1 MKAGRGMKILIMIF
15 TCSII
20 ALIHIKFDIHLMSKK
35 KKIKIFK
42 NKVKSKER
50 LKLALEL
57 SNESLWEWDHEN
69 KCFYYSTQL
78 KELLGYNQNLNV
90 GIKFIFKILH
100 PKDRSVIIEK
110 IRNII
115 AGKTD
120 ELTANV
126 RLKCNNGKYKWILC
140 TARALRNNKGY
151 MVRIAGF
158 LSNIDE
164 IVQLTKE
171 VEYEKEFLSNIF
183 ETAQN
188 IMFVVD
194 NFGRITSVSKHA
206 RNFFKFD
213 TDHFKLEEIF
223 LRNDKK
229 KMVNYMKN
237 INQYPEGLICKV
249 VTKSGG
255 IRSVLWQLSYILDTE
270 DNRRI
275 LFIGIDITESE
286 KNKKTIH
293 ELAYYDQLTELPNRQ
308 NFITELNKMIQ
319 QEDSN
324 FAVLYIDLD
333 NFKNINDIFG
343 HSFGDKYLISIG
355 QIIQDSINNLDGLA
369 ARLSGDEF
377 AVILKNVSKEKV
389 IQVSDEIKNR
399 FNQQILVQNI
409 LMNTTASIGIAF
421 FPQDAKNEQEL
432 LIYTDAAMYRAK
444 QMGKNTVQFFNQ
456 DIYEEMLKKNILINQ
471 LKYALNNDKFVLYYQ
486 PIYNTV
492 SNGISVVETLI
503 RWEKNGKIIS
513 PDNFIPVSEETG
525 LIVPIGYWI
534 LEKAFQQAVAWQN
547 KGINVLLSINI
558 SWVQLKQMN
567 FSKKVKEL
575 IYEVGVDPRRI
586 IFEIT
591 EEIMFKMNKNIL
603 DTVKKIGQMGFK
615 IALDDFGC
623 EYSTLKLLSKIPINY
638 LKLDKSNL
646 KNVGIDNKDEK
657 LIKELITLGTN
668 LELDIIA
675 EGVEKEE
682 QLIFLKNNGC
692 RNIQGYMISKPRRP
706 EQIEQMLYNNNL
718 LEEKKVVMKE
728 YSS

>member
-1 MKAGRGMKILIMIF
+1 
-15 TCSII
+15 
-20 ALIHIKFDIHLMSKK
+20 
-35 KKIKIFK
+35 
-42 NKVKSKER
+42 
-50 LKLALEL
+50 
-57 SNESLWEWDHEN
+57 
-69 KCFYYSTQL
+69 
-78 KELLGYNQNLNV
+78 
-90 GIKFIFKILH
+90 
-100 PKDRSVIIEK
+100 
-110 IRNII
+110 
-115 AGKTD
+115 
-120 ELTANV
+120 
-126 RLKCNNGKYKWILC
+126 
-140 TARALRNNKGY
+140 
-151 MVRIAGF
+151 
-158 LSNIDE
+158 
-164 IVQLTKE
+164 
-171 VEYEKEFLSNIF
+171 
-183 ETAQN
+183 
-188 IMFVVD
+188 
-194 NFGRITSVSKHA
+194 
-206 RNFFKFD
+206 
-213 TDHFKLEEIF
+213 
-223 LRNDKK
+223 
-229 KMVNYMKN
+229 
-237 INQYPEGLICKV
+237 
-249 VTKSGG
+249 
-255 IRSVLWQLSYILDTE
+255 
-270 DNRRI
+270 
-275 LFIGIDITESE
+275 
-286 KNKKTIH
+286 
-293 ELAYYDQLTELPNRQ
+293 
-308 NFITELNKMIQ
+308 
-319 QEDSN
+319 
-324 FAVLYIDLD
+324 
-333 NFKNINDIFG
+333 
-343 HSFGDKYLISIG
+343 
-355 QIIQDSINNLDGLA
+355 
-369 ARLSGDEF
+369 
-377 AVILKNVSKEKV
+377 
-389 IQVSDEIKNR
+389 
-399 FNQQILVQNI
+399 
-409 LMNTTASIGIAF
+409 
-421 FPQDAKNEQEL
+421 
-432 LIYTDAAMYRAK
+432 
-444 QMGKNTVQFFNQ
+444 
-456 DIYEEMLKKNILINQ
+456 MLKKNILINQ

>member
-223 LRNDKK
+223 LRNDKE